1 MRKVNRSALVP
12 YTAREMFRLVDD
24 IASYPEFLPWC
35 NAATVQQRDP
45 DKVVATLELRKGAV
59 SRQFTTRNTPTAYSS
74 IDIAL
79 VGGPFRRLSGGWRFR
94 EIGNTGCEVILELE
108 FAFDSKL
115 VDMMFGS
122 FFEDTCNSLVDAFTQ
137 RATHVY
143 GPR

>member
-24 IASYPEFLPWC
+24 IESYPEFLPWC
-35 NAATVQQRDP
+35 NAATVQERDP
-45 DKVVATLELRKGAV
+45 DKVIATLELRKGAL
-59 SRQFTTRNTPTAYSS
+59 SRRFTTRNTPTAFSS

-94 EIGNTGCEVILELE
+94 EIGNSGCEVSLELE
-108 FAFDSKL
+108 FSFDSML

-122 FFEDTCNSLVDAFTQ
+122 FFEETCNSLVDAFTQ